1 MKSITSKKE
10 VLSGDDLQRI
20 YSTRFKGQDAY
31 RNKVWNVLIRD
42 YFQRL
47 VRPSDVVLDLGAGY
61 GQFINNITSGKK
73 YAMDLNPDT
82 VHRVG
87 PEVVV
92 LAQDCSARWPLAD
105 ESLDVVFT
113 SNFFEHLPNKQA
125 LSRTLAE
132 AKRCLKP
139 GGRLI
144 ALGPNIKYLPG
155 VYWDFLDHHVPLTE
169 HSLSEA
175 LIHEGLSIETCI
187 DKFLPFTMVNGPEY
201 PVFFIAIYLRLP
213 LAWRILGKQFLVIGR
228 KDSL

>member
-1 MKSITSKKE
+1 
-10 VLSGDDLQRI
+10 
-20 YSTRFKGQDAY
+20 
-31 RNKVWNVLIRD
+31 
-42 YFQRL
+42 
-47 VRPSDVVLDLGAGY
+47 
-61 GQFINNITSGKK
+61 
-73 YAMDLNPDT
+73 
-82 VHRVG
+82 
-87 PEVVV
+87 
-92 LAQDCSARWPLAD
+92 
-105 ESLDVVFT
+105 VFT